1 MRSWVVTLCVAVAPP
16 LGAQS
21 SGEIT
26 ARIAPQFHSYSLGG
40 PTNTTIREFSAPLFV
55 AVPITQQLTFDLGTA
70 YARAHVEETTDGQ
83 KSTSDISG
91 LTDTQ
96 IRANYVIGNDFI
108 VLTAGVNL
116 PTGQSHVTTDQLP
129 AASLIGSDFL
139 AFPIS
144 NMGRGFGE
152 TGGVVIA
159 KPLAD
164 WNVGAGFSMRR
175 TQHYDPFD
183 IDGTSLRYQPGNEY
197 RFRVGADRAVGTG
210 RVTVGFTYSTFG
222 NDELA
227 GSIYNTGNR
236 YITQASF
243 NNDVGPGALGIA
255 AWNLFRT
262 AGTLAD
268 SSFLGHEDISNAA
281 VSYGVTVGSTLI
293 EPNVEARVW
302 VQEGAPTSVLTTFGV
317 RSRLEVAGLTA
328 SPGVGFSVGRAA
340 AHQSNGAHTTA
351 TLTGLQATLAIR
363 VR

>member
-1 MRSWVVTLCVAVAPP
+1 
-16 LGAQS
+16 
-21 SGEIT
+21 
-26 ARIAPQFHSYSLGG
+26 
-40 PTNTTIREFSAPLFV
+40 
-55 AVPITQQLTFDLGTA
+55 
-70 YARAHVEETTDGQ
+70 
-83 KSTSDISG
+83 
-91 LTDTQ
+91 
-96 IRANYVIGNDFI
+96 
-108 VLTAGVNL
+108 
-116 PTGQSHVTTDQLP
+116 
-129 AASLIGSDFL
+129 
-139 AFPIS
+139 
-144 NMGRGFGE
+144 
-152 TGGVVIA
+152 
-159 KPLAD
+159 
-164 WNVGAGFSMRR
+164 
-175 TQHYDPFD
+175 
-183 IDGTSLRYQPGNEY
+183 
-197 RFRVGADRAVGTG
+197 
-210 RVTVGFTYSTFG
+210 VTVGFTYSTFG

-281 VSYGVTVGSTLI
+281 VSYGITVGSALI

-302 VQEGAPTSVLTTFGV
+302 VQESAPTSVLTTFGV
-317 RSRLEVAGLTA
+317 RSQLWVAGLTV